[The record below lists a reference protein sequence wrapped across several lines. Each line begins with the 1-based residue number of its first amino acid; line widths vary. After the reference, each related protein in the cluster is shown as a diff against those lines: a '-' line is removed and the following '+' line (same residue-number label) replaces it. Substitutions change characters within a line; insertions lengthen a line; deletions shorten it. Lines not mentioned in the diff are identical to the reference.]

1 MAGEGC
7 KVWVNRVGLGLA
19 VSGLRLQGIP
29 WSRARGFLRR
39 PPECRRRL
47 WATRQSSVRPA
58 TGRLPR
64 LLKAELYTQQAPA
77 EVPAK
82 RRAAGRRAQTPAGAC
97 AVRTEPLRD
106 GECACAGRRAAAAP
120 QARPAPARGMC
131 LRGR

>member
-1 MAGEGC
+1 MGEGC
-7 KVWVNRVGLGLA
+7 KVRVNRVGLGIA

-64 LLKAELYTQQAPA
+64 LLKAELYTQHAPA

-82 RRAAGRRAQTPAGAC
+82 RRAAGRGAQGADPGRR
-97 AVRTEPLRD
+97 VRRED
-106 GECACAGRRAAAAP
+106 RAAA
-120 QARPAPARGMC
+120 RW
-131 LRGR
+131 